1 MKKFSEFG
9 LKQEVDSFT
18 GNKIAVSK
26 ILNRDIIIHDY
37 KIVDS
42 NFSGKCLYLQI
53 EFNNEKRVVF
63 TGSKYL
69 LDTIEK
75 IPKDGFPFNTII
87 IEEDGR
93 FEFS

>member
-1 MKKFSEFG
+1 MKKFSDFG
-9 LKQEVDSFT
+9 LKQDIHNFT
-18 GNKIAVSK
+18 GNKIAISK
-26 ILNRDIIIHDY
+26 ILNREIIVHDY
-37 KIVDS
+37 KIEDS

-53 EFNNEKRVVF
+53 EYNTEKRVVF

-69 LDTIEK
+69 LDVIEK
-75 IPKDGFPFNTII
+75 IPKTGFPFNTII